1 VQEWPSVLQALKPI
15 AKARLAAG
23 HVVADD
29 GSVVRITFPSSPM
42 VTRAEE
48 VRREIE
54 QALESTLGRPRS
66 VELAVGDGPPEA
78 NAPAPAPHVS
88 DEHEVDLDSLVDAPK
103 VEPTSNVDRLTA
115 AFPGATLVDEEP

>member
-1 VQEWPSVLQALKPI
+1 VLQALKPI

-23 HVVADD
+23 HVAGGD
-29 GSVVRITFPSSPM
+29 GDTVRIAFPSSPM

-48 VRREIE
+48 VRAEIE
-54 QALESTLGRPRS
+54 TALRSTLGHPVT
-66 VELAVGDGPPEA
+66 VELSVGDGPAEHSATP
-78 NAPAPAPHVS
+78 PAPQVS
-88 DEHEVDLDSLVDAPK
+88 EEHEVDIDQLVDAPK